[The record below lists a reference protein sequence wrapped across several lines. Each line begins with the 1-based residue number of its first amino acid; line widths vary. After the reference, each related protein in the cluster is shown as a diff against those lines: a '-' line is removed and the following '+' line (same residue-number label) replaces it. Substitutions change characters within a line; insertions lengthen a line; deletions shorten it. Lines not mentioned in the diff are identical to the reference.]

1 MKHTYTLWK
10 RIKHEFIWLLVGL
23 ILGAAMVGT
32 VVWQINRHDSKSHT
46 PVAQTVKKDQE
57 TLTIK
62 SLTKEKQVVLVNL
75 GMSEVF
81 NEEKSSQLFGKNIVG
96 TNRKKFMQATF
107 DAKLGINGKEVDITS
122 NGKDSYVIK
131 VPKFIFIGYN
141 NPNFKL
147 LDEHNGVFSSF
158 TSDISETDMINK
170 VLNDKSKQKYVE
182 KYDDLLK
189 KATKEFYR
197 ELAHSIDPD
206 AKLSFKFSN
215 K

>member
-1 MKHTYTLWK
+1 MKFNLGKKLKYGL
-10 RIKHEFIWLLVGL
+10 IGCVVGL
-23 ILGAAMVGT
+23 LIAGLVLVIFKVNSGT
-32 VVWQINRHDSKSHT
+32 NHSITHT
-46 PVAQTVKKDQE
+46 VQKDQD

-62 SLTKEKQVVLVNL
+62 SLTKEKQIVLVNL
-75 GMSEVF
+75 GLSEIL

-107 DAKLGINGKEVDITS
+107 DAKLGINGKDVDIES
-122 NGKDSYVIK
+122 NGKNSYVIT

-182 KYDDLLK
+182 KYDKLLK
-189 KATKEFYR
+189 QSTKDFYR

-206 AKLSFKFSN
+206 AKLSFKFSD

>member
-1 MKHTYTLWK
+1 MKHTYTLWR
-10 RIKHEFIWLLVGL
+10 RIKREFIWLLVGL

-32 VVWQINRHDSKSHT
+32 IVWQINKHNSHSHT

-107 DAKLGINGKEVDITS
+107 DAKLGINGKYVDITS

-182 KYDDLLK
+182 KYDGLLK
-189 KATKEFYR
+189 KSAKQFYR

>member
-1 MKHTYTLWK
+1 MKRTYTLWR

-23 ILGAAMVGT
+23 LLGAAVVGG
-32 VVWQINRHDSKSHT
+32 VVWQINRHDSKSHM
-46 PVAQTVKKDQE
+46 PAAQTVTKDQE

-62 SLTKEKQVVLVNL
+62 SLTKEKQIVLVNL

-107 DAKLGINGKEVDITS
+107 DAKLGINGKDVDITS
-122 NGKDSYVIK
+122 NGKDSYSIT

-147 LDEHNGVFSSF
+147 LDEHNGAFSSF

-182 KYDDLLK
+182 KYDGLLK
-189 KATKEFYR
+189 QSTKDFYR
-197 ELAHSIDPD
+197 ELAHSIYPN
-206 AKLSFKFSN
+206 AKLSFKFSD

>member
-1 MKHTYTLWK
+1 MKRTYTLWR
-10 RIKHEFIWLLVGL
+10 RIKHEFTWLLVGL
-23 ILGAAMVGT
+23 VLGAAVVGG
-32 VVWQINRHDSKSHT
+32 VVWQVNRHNSKSHT

-62 SLTKEKQVVLVNL
+62 SLTKEKQIVLVNL

-107 DAKLGINGKEVDITS
+107 DAKLGINGKDVNIES
-122 NGKDSYVIK
+122 NGKNSYVIT

-147 LDEHNGVFSSF
+147 LDERNGVFSSF

-170 VLNDKSKQKYVE
+170 VLNDKSKHKYVK

-189 KATKEFYR
+189 QSTKDFYR

-215 K
+215 E

>member
-1 MKHTYTLWK
+1 MKHTYTLWR

-23 ILGAAMVGT
+23 ILGAIVAGG
-32 VVWQINRHDSKSHT
+32 VVWQINRHNSKSHT
-46 PVAQTVKKDQE
+46 PAAQTVKKDQE

-81 NEEKSSQLFGKNIVG
+81 SEEKSSQLFGKNIVG

-107 DAKLGINGKEVDITS
+107 DAKLGINGKDVDITS
-122 NGKDSYVIK
+122 NGKDSYVIT

>member
-1 MKHTYTLWK
+1 MKRTYTLWR
-10 RIKHEFIWLLVGL
+10 RIKPEVICLLVGL
-23 ILGAAMVGT
+23 VLGAIVVGG
-32 VVWQINRHDSKSHT
+32 VVWQVNRNSSKSHT
-46 PVAQTVKKDQE
+46 PIAQTVKKDQE

-62 SLTKEKQVVLVNL
+62 SLTKEKQIVLVNL

-107 DAKLGINGKEVDITS
+107 DAKLGIDGKDVDIES
-122 NGKDSYVIK
+122 DGKNSYVIT
-131 VPKFIFIGYN
+131 VPKFMFIGYN

-147 LDEHNGVFSSF
+147 LDENNGVFSSF

-182 KYDDLLK
+182 KYDNLLK
-189 KATKEFYR
+189 QSTKDFYR

-215 K
+215 E